1 MKSKASFLYTEESD
15 SISQAL
21 HETLTDK
28 HWIWTKTSTKL
39 HDKLVKK
46 ICIVV
51 CNVAKWQAGAW
62 KHEQSCQL
70 CVKNTEC
77 FTLCNK
83 ENTSPWLFPKL
94 AFKRDVQNSTVIQN
108 YIKCQVLILSTVRAL
123 NCNITFMEAGAAVG
137 NRKKIQR
144 NNTVTEM
151 YCKNTLSTR
160 TTLLACVLDTFY
172 NYNIDKLN
180 TVLLFYGDHQVFAA
194 Q

>member
-1 MKSKASFLYTEESD
+1 
-15 SISQAL
+15 
-21 HETLTDK
+21 
-28 HWIWTKTSTKL
+28 
-39 HDKLVKK
+39 
-46 ICIVV
+46 
-51 CNVAKWQAGAW
+51 
-62 KHEQSCQL
+62 
-70 CVKNTEC
+70 
-77 FTLCNK
+77 
-83 ENTSPWLFPKL
+83 
-94 AFKRDVQNSTVIQN
+94 
-108 YIKCQVLILSTVRAL
+108 
-123 NCNITFMEAGAAVG
+123 MEAGAAVG